1 MRQFG
6 RAMTDKWQ
14 PTVPGGVMRP
24 DAIIAPNP
32 NTRFAI
38 TAARLAA
45 LAPGHPRATWL
56 SSMAHL
62 ASAQQLA
69 LAAVAG
75 IDGVTSSVFDQAL
88 DAGLPPIKA
97 RGHRRN
103 SSWRT
108 ALFHILD
115 AVDVS
120 TMTQRAHGI
129 TARLRAE
136 APTGIEAIADQYLRD
151 DVQISDTG
159 AALYVGAALQVY
171 FTALAAKLPPDNLRP
186 LLERR
191 LCPCC
196 GSMPSA
202 GLIPATGNTPDTPH
216 LYCSLCSTAW
226 LYTRTIC
233 TSCGEYGTTELH
245 GIAGDAGAVKA
256 ETCNKCF
263 TYAKMIYREQDM
275 EGDPYADDL
284 ATLRLDSL
292 VTEAG
297 WTRRAP
303 NSLLVVARY

>member
-1 MRQFG
+1 LRQFG

-45 LAPGHPRATWL
+45 LAPGHPRAAWL
-56 SSMAHL
+56 SSMARL

-75 IDGVTSSVFDQAL
+75 IDGAASSVFDQAL

-120 TMTQRAHGI
+120 TMPPRAHGI
-129 TARLRAE
+129 VAGLRAE
-136 APTGIEAIADQYLRD
+136 SLTGIEALADQYLRG
-151 DVQISDTG
+151 DVRIGETG

-171 FTALAAKLPPDNLRP
+171 FTALAAKLPPDHLR
-186 LLERR
+186 LLPERR

-202 GLIPATGNTPDTPH
+202 GLIPAAGNTPEIRH

-226 LYTRTIC
+226 HYTRTIC
-233 TSCGEYGTTELH
+233 TFCGECGTSEFP
-245 GIAGDAGAVKA
+245 GITGDAGAVKV
-256 ETCNKCF
+256 ETCSKCF
-263 TYAKMIYREQDM
+263 TYAKMIYREQDI

-284 ATLRLDSL
+284 ASLELDSV
-292 VTEAG
+292 VTKAG

-303 NSLLVVARY
+303 NSLLLVAR